1 MKTIP
6 FNRIALAGSI
16 LVLSAVANAATT
28 TQPAAAQASA
38 SSWSAWGGEVGV
50 RWNRE
55 LLQAIGITLE
65 APTQRLDGLSWRQH
79 ERFDVRRAG
88 SLEFHAQNGN
98 LSEITGG
105 SLQARGG
112 YVLDLNDGGK
122 VDLTNF
128 SLRPKAGN
136 DLLLEMVGSDGKVSF
151 YIDRLMY
158 ELLDNNQTL
167 AVQSADLRIS
177 AELASRLGHPEA
189 ADWAVADMKLTS
201 EILTAGSGGHAPEGT
216 ATHWSGEAA
225 PGGNT
230 YQADLFMQVF
240 NAQFSRC
247 NGCATGSTTGQVV
260 FTPTSTLRNNVNNG
274 TLAATVPGDPLGT
287 SSVLYTADIPWY
299 QKFSGNSAPYGN
311 DQHPYLIW
319 NLYRLNADGSID
331 QVGRSGAKHA
341 FLTTNQQCLD
351 TAQSSHIL
359 ARGCSDTYGTGNNDS
374 NSDLGPRSE
383 IIPAT
388 NEWGRCGSIYD
399 TNCDGVANASPN
411 TSYSQRLISLETD
424 LTTPGAT
431 YLFESWY
438 LAREDVNIYNSMA
451 TKSVGFSKSGTTYSI
466 TGNNNYRLGG
476 AIDRWVDPSATP
488 ANSANTEIAS
498 PEGHTK
504 VAVKA
509 VDLGGGNWRYDY
521 AVMNFDFARAVT
533 SGSAPNLRVIHNYG
547 FDSFR
552 VLHSPGVTISA
563 MTFSDGD
570 QTASNDWSAATFNNS
585 VRWTA
590 PVDPAPPAQTPAVL
604 NPLNWGT
611 MFRFSFVANAP
622 PSAGSVQLHVAQA
635 GEPSA
640 YDATVLAPQADAI
653 YQTGFDSAQDG
664 FGN

>member
-1 MKTIP
+1 MKRTH
-6 FNRIALAGSI
+6 FTRLALASSI
-16 LVLSAVANAATT
+16 LLFGAMASSPQAAEVRTK
-28 TQPAAAQASA
+28 PSSASA
-38 SSWSAWGGEVGV
+38 WSAWGGEVGV

-55 LLQAIGITLE
+55 LLEAIGISLE
-65 APTQRLDGLSWRQH
+65 APKQRLEGLSWREH
-79 ERFDVRRAG
+79 ERFDLRQAG
-88 SLEFHAQNGN
+88 SLDFHAQNGN
-98 LSEITGG
+98 LSKITGG

-112 YVLDLNDGGK
+112 YVLDLNAGGK
-122 VDLTNF
+122 VDLTDF
-128 SLRPKAGN
+128 RLRPKAGD
-136 DLLLEMVGSDGKVSF
+136 DLVLEMVGSDGNVSF

-167 AVQSADLRIS
+167 AVQSADVRIS
-177 AELASRLGHPEA
+177 AELANRLGHPEA

-201 EILTAGSGGHAPEGT
+201 DILTAGSGGQAPEGT
-216 ATHWSGEAA
+216 ATHWHGEPA

-230 YQADLFMQVF
+230 YHADLFMQVF

-247 NGCATGSTTGQVV
+247 NGCSTGSTTGQVV
-260 FTPTSTLRNNVNNG
+260 FTPSSTLRNNVNNG
-274 TLAATVPGDPLGT
+274 TLAPTVPGDPLGT
-287 SSVLYTADIPWY
+287 SSVLYTADIPWW
-299 QKFSGNSAPYGN
+299 QKFTSNSPPYGN

-319 NLYRLNADGSID
+319 NLYRFNADGSID
-331 QVGRSGAKHA
+331 QVGRSGVKHA

-351 TAQSSHIL
+351 ASQSSHIL
-359 ARGCSDTYGTGNNDS
+359 ARGCTDTYGTGNNDS
-374 NSDLGPRSE
+374 NNDLGPRSE
-383 IIPAT
+383 IIAST

-399 TNCDGVANASPN
+399 INCDGAQNSSGN
-411 TSYSQRLISLETD
+411 TQYSQRLVSLETD

-451 TKSVGFSKSGTTYSI
+451 TKTLGFNKSGTTYSI
-466 TGNNNYRLGG
+466 TGNTNYRLGG
-476 AIDRWVDPSATP
+476 AIDRWVDPTTPP
-488 ANSANTEIAS
+488 ANAKNVEIAS

-509 VDLGGGNWRYDY
+509 VNLGGGNWRYDY

-533 SGSAPNLRVIHNYG
+533 SGAAPNLRVIHNYG

-552 VLHSPGVTISA
+552 VLHSPGVMISG

-570 QTASNDWSAATFNNS
+570 QTSSNDWTAASFNNS

-590 PVDPAPPAQTPAVL
+590 PVDIAPPAQTPAVR

-622 PSAGSVQLHVAQA
+622 PSAGSVQLNVAQT
-635 GEPSA
+635 GVPES

-653 YQTGFDSAQDG
+653 FQTGFDSAQDAIE
-664 FGN
+664 N

>member
-1 MKTIP
+1 MKFVSRNPLLFSTIFCALMGVGVAASP
-6 FNRIALAGSI
+6 SIAA
-16 LVLSAVANAATT
+16 
-28 TQPAAAQASA
+28 PAASSA
-38 SSWSAWGGEVGV
+38 TSWSAWGGEVGV

-55 LLQAIGITLE
+55 LLEALGITLQ
-65 APTQRLDGLSWRQH
+65 APKQRLEGLDWREH

-98 LSEITGG
+98 LSDITGG

-112 YVLDLNDGGK
+112 YVLALNDGGN
-122 VDLTNF
+122 VDLTDF
-128 SLRPKAGN
+128 RLRPKA
-136 DLLLEMVGSDGKVSF
+136 DDSMVLELVGSDGKAWF

-158 ELLDNNQTL
+158 ELIDNNQTL
-167 AVQSADLRIS
+167 AVQASDLRIS
-177 AELASRLGHPEA
+177 ADLANRLGHPEA
-189 ADWAVADMKLTS
+189 ANWAVADVNLTS
-201 EILTAGSGGHAPEGT
+201 EILTAGSGGQAPEGT

-230 YQADLFMQVF
+230 YQADLFMQTF

-247 NGCATGSTTGQVV
+247 NGCATGSTSGQVV
-260 FTPTSTLRNNVNNG
+260 FTPSSTLRNNVNNG
-274 TLAATVPGDPLGT
+274 TLAATIAGDPLGT
-287 SSVLYTADIPWY
+287 SNVLYTADIPWW
-299 QKFSGNSAPYGN
+299 QKFTSPSAPYGN

-319 NLYRLNADGSID
+319 NLYRLNADGSMD

-341 FLTTNQQCLD
+341 FLTTNQGCLD

-399 TNCDGVANASPN
+399 TTCDGVANSSGN
-411 TSYSQRLISLETD
+411 TSYSQRMISLETD

-451 TKSVGFSKSGTTYSI
+451 TKTVGFNKSGTTYSI
-466 TGNNNYRLGG
+466 TGNDNYKLGG
-476 AIDRWVDPSATP
+476 AIDRWVNPVTPP
-488 ANSANTEIAS
+488 ANSGNTEIAS
-498 PEGHTK
+498 NEGHSK

-509 VDLGGGNWRYDY
+509 VDLGNGTWRYDY

-533 SGSAPNLRVIHNYG
+533 TGVAPNLRVIHNYG
-547 FDSFR
+547 FDQFTVES
-552 VLHSPGVTISA
+552 SAGVTVSGI
-563 MTFSDGD
+563 TFSDGD
-570 QTASNDWSAATFNNS
+570 QTSSNDWTAAMVGNA

-611 MFRFSFVANAP
+611 MFRFSLVANVA
-622 PSAGSVQLHVAQA
+622 PSAGGVSLHVAQS
-635 GEPSA
+635 GSPIS
-640 YDATVLAPQADAI
+640 YSATVLTPQGADTI
-653 YQTGFDSAQDG
+653 FKNGFD
-664 FGN
+664 

>member
-1 MKTIP
+1 MKILTN
-6 FNRIALAGSI
+6 FRLGLFTAALAAAGIVVSTAT
-16 LVLSAVANAATT
+16 VAAEQSAT
-28 TQPAAAQASA
+28 QAST
-38 SSWSAWGGEVGV
+38 WSAWGGEVGV

-55 LLQAIGITLE
+55 LLEAIGVTLE
-65 APTQRLDGLSWRQH
+65 VPKQHLDGLSWREH
-79 ERFDVRRAG
+79 ERFALRQAG
-88 SLEFHAQNGN
+88 SLEFHASNGN

-112 YVLDLNDGGK
+112 YVLDLSDGGTL
-122 VDLTNF
+122 DLTDF
-128 SLRPKAGN
+128 RLRPKAGN
-136 DLLLEMVGSDGKVSF
+136 PLVLELVGNDGKAWF

-158 ELLDNNQTL
+158 ELVDDNKTL
-167 AVQSADLRIS
+167 AVRAMDLRIS
-177 AELASRLGHPEA
+177 KALADRLGHSEA
-189 ADWAVADMKLTS
+189 ADWAVADMQLTS
-201 EILTAGSGGHAPEGT
+201 DILTAGTGGSAPEGT
-216 ATHWSGEAA
+216 ATHWHGEAA

-240 NAQFSRC
+240 TAQFSRC

-260 FTPTSTLRNNVNNG
+260 FTPSSTLRNNVNNG
-274 TLAATVPGDPLGT
+274 TISATIPGDPLGT
-287 SSVLYTADIPWY
+287 SAALYTADIPWF
-299 QKFSGNSAPYGN
+299 QKFTGNFAPYGN

-319 NLYRLNADGSID
+319 NLYRLNTNGSID
-331 QVGRSGAKHA
+331 QIGRSGVKHA
-341 FLTTNQQCLD
+341 FLTTNQGCLD

-374 NSDLGPRSE
+374 SADLGPRSE

-399 TNCDGVANASPN
+399 INCDGVANSSGN
-411 TSYSQRLISLETD
+411 TQYSQRMVTVESD

-438 LAREDVNIYNSMA
+438 LARQDVNIYNSMA
-451 TKSVGFSKSGTTYSI
+451 TKTLGFSKSGTTYSI
-466 TGNNNYRLGG
+466 TGNANYKLGG
-476 AIDRWVDPSATP
+476 AIDRWVDPVTPP
-488 ANSANTEIAS
+488 ANAKSAEIVS

-521 AVMNFDFARAVT
+521 AVMNFDFARAIT

-547 FDSFR
+547 YDQFS

-570 QTASNDWSAATFNNS
+570 QSASNDWTAATFNNS

-590 PVDPAPPAQTPAVL
+590 PVDPAPPAQTPPVL

-611 MFRFSFVANAP
+611 LFRFSFVANAA
-622 PSAGSVQLHVAQA
+622 PSAGSVQLHVAQS
-635 GEPSA
+635 GEPAA
-640 YDATVLAPQADAI
+640 YDATVLAPQADPV
-653 YQTGFDSAQDG
+653 YQTGFDSPLDG
-664 FGN
+664 AGH